1 MQAINTNDLRAQIL
15 HDLDDIRAGKLSKGE
30 ARVIIGMHRNLIET
44 LKVDLAYA
52 NSQVL
57 NIRPVEIILKHAS
70 KLGIAAE

>member
-1 MQAINTNDLRAQIL
+1 MQTMNMNDLRTQIL
-15 HDLDDIRAGKLSKGE
+15 NDLDQIRAGKLSKGE

-52 NSQVL
+52 NSQAL
-57 NIRPVEIILKHAS
+57 DIKPVEIILRRT